1 MKPLVF
7 FAMVILSLASAQQI
21 DLTQQL
27 APTQQQG
34 APFVPDIILLSDS
47 SFSVPS
53 GYSNNISMRAVNRGN
68 SQVENVI
75 IDIPQVN
82 SSVFVEGTTQKSLG
96 ALKPNEEKTFSYAIS
111 SSYETAAGNYFL
123 PINVSYLRHNRPF
136 SYTTGVGV
144 SVFSADPMFSVS
156 VSDKPLQIGI
166 GGEVRIEIM
175 NIGNYTAYNAYATM
189 RKGQTQENGTAQNTT
204 QLLDMS
210 GGATNVSENAN
221 SMIAGSARIFL
232 GDIKPGSSANV
243 SYTIVPKGDMS
254 PGAYTY
260 ELELSLYPKSA
271 NQSIVQRYP
280 VGIIFEGRPRV
291 YLSSIELSVA
301 DRNISISGDANNI
314 GSEVVKYAVLETT
327 ENDLFVPA
335 YSGSTYYVGTLE
347 PDDFIP
353 FELKAMSK
361 ASNTEPHDYDIRISY
376 MDSRNREISELFTIT
391 IPPQPP
397 QTEGNSEPSYL
408 RLVLLIVV
416 IAGVVLLILW
426 RRRRNG

>member
-1 MKPLVF
+1 MKLLVF
-7 FAMVILSLASAQQI
+7 FAMALLSLASAQQVN
-21 DLTQQL
+21 LTQQL
-27 APTQQQG
+27 APTQQQS
-34 APFVPDIILLSDS
+34 APFVPDVILLSDS
-47 SFSVPS
+47 SFSVPG

-68 SQVENVI
+68 SQVENVV
-75 IDIPQVN
+75 IDVPQIN

-96 ALKPNEEKTFSYAIS
+96 ALSPGEEKTFSYVIS
-111 SSYETAAGNYFL
+111 SPYETAAGNYFL

-166 GGEVRIEIM
+166 GGEVRIEIR
-175 NIGNYTAYNAYATM
+175 NIGNYTAYNTYATM
-189 RKGQTQENGTAQNTT
+189 RKGQTRENQTAQNTT

-210 GGATNVSENAN
+210 GSATNVSEDAN
-221 SMIAGSARIFL
+221 SMIAGSARTFL
-232 GDIKPGSSANV
+232 GDIKPGSSANAN
-243 SYTIVPKGDMS
+243 YTIVPEGDMS
-254 PGAYTY
+254 PGAYSY

-271 NQSIVQRYP
+271 NQTIVQRYP
-280 VGIIFEGRPRV
+280 IGIVFEGRPRV
-291 YLSSIELSVA
+291 YLSSIEVSVA

-314 GSEVVKYAVLETT
+314 GSEIVKYAVLETT
-327 ENDLFVPA
+327 ENDLFAPA

-361 ASNTEPHDYDIRISY
+361 ASNTEPQDYDIRISY
-376 MDSRNREISELFTIT
+376 MDSRNREISELFTVT

-397 QTEGNSEPSYL
+397 QTEGSDEPSYL
-408 RLVLLIVV
+408 RLVLLVVV
-416 IAGVVLLILW
+416 IVIVVLLILW